1 MVLSRRSQNP
11 VVIQGTRGGTRLLTV
26 TVLEID
32 GAEVILNLDLD
43 AEIPADPSQAPER
56 IHDECR
62 PESRVDAPYGGERM
76 RLTARGGT
84 RAMEKQ
90 CVR

>member
-1 MVLSRRSQNP
+1 MMLVFSQNGGSTSMVLSRRSQEP

-43 AEIPADPSQAPER
+43 
-56 IHDECR
+56 
-62 PESRVDAPYGGERM
+62 SR
-76 RLTARGGT
+76 GT
-84 RAMEKQ
+84 G
-90 CVR
+90 